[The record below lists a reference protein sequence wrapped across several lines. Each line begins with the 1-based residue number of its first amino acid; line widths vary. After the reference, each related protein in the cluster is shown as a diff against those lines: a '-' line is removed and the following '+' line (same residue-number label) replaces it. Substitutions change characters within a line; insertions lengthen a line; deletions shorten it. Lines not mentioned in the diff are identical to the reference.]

1 VKLLSRERMGKGQKG
16 SAGAKAAGYMDA
28 GGALEERP
36 SAVLRGVNVL
46 SFVAALG
53 TNGFAG
59 GSIGTISRKY
69 ENDIVPDG
77 WAFSIWGIIYTLLL
91 GFVI

>member
-1 VKLLSRERMGKGQKG
+1 MGKGQKG
-16 SAGAKAAGYMDA
+16 AGAKAAGYMDA
-28 GGALEERP
+28 GGAEAPEAP
-36 SAVLRGVNVL
+36 SRVLRGLNVL

-53 TNGFAG
+53 TNGLAG

-69 ENDIVPDG
+69 DNNIVPDG

>member
-1 VKLLSRERMGKGQKG
+1 MGKGQKG
-16 SAGAKAAGYMDA
+16 SAGAKAAGYMDM
-28 GGALEERP
+28 GGAPERP
-36 SAVLRGVNVL
+36 SAVLRGLNVV

-69 ENDIVPDG
+69 SNDIVPDG

>member
-1 VKLLSRERMGKGQKG
+1 MGKGQKG
-16 SAGAKAAGYMDA
+16 AGAKAAGYMDA
-28 GGALEERP
+28 GGAEAPEAP
-36 SAVLRGVNVL
+36 SRVLRGLNVL

-69 ENDIVPDG
+69 DNNIVPDG